1 MKNLVEL
8 ISKFKD
14 FIIYIFFSSLSLYLL
29 FSNGF
34 YHQNSFL
41 NSSSTLMGG
50 IYDRTSSISDYLEL
64 EERNRELRIELA
76 LSKMK
81 NQESSLDLNNEPIEI
96 IDSLS
101 VLQYFYRPAK
111 VINKTTGYNENHI
124 TINQGSINGIKVD
137 DGVISMGNS
146 LVGRVCKVS
155 EHFSLVTPI
164 INAEFALK
172 VSLKKNNVDGLLTWN
187 GSDIQYAQVE
197 EIGKRTD
204 VQSGD
209 TIITSGSSAFLPQ
222 GVVVGYVTEI
232 VPNGDVLDIEIE
244 LKSDYTKLLDVM
256 VISNAFRTEQKEIEA
271 KENPEVD

>member
-14 FIIYIFFSSLSLYLL
+14 FIIYIFFSLVSLYLL

-41 NSSSTLMGG
+41 NSSSELMGG
-50 IYDRTSSISDYLEL
+50 IYARTSSISDYLEL
-64 EERNRELRIELA
+64 EERNKELRIELA

-81 NQESSLDLNNEPIEI
+81 LLESSLDLDDNPIEV

-101 VLQYFYRPAK
+101 ALQFSFRPAK

-124 TINQGSINGIKVD
+124 TINKGSTNGVKVD

-164 INAEFALK
+164 INAEFALT
-172 VSLKKNNVDGLLTWN
+172 VSLKKNNVDGLLQWD
-187 GSDIQYAQVE
+187 GADIGFAQVN
-197 EIGKRTD
+197 EIGKR
-204 VQSGD
+204 VNIQIGD
-209 TIITSGSSAFLPQ
+209 TLVTSGSSAYLPR
-222 GVVVGYVTEI
+222 GVDVGYVIEI
-232 VPNGDVLDIEIE
+232 EPMGDVLNITIE
-244 LKSDYTKLLDVM
+244 LKTDFTKVLDVM
-256 VISNAFRTEQKEIEA
+256 VISNVFRIEQQKLESDQ
-271 KENPEVD
+271 NPEGN